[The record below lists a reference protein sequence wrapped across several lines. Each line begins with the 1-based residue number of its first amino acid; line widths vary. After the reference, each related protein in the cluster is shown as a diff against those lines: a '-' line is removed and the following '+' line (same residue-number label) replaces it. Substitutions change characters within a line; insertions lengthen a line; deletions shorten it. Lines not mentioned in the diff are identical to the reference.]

1 MAGTNLGDI
10 VAHLKLEMGEFT
22 NSLNVAK
29 NQIQETGSKFDGLT
43 AAGQSVTSVGKALTV
58 GVTAPVMALGASIVK
73 TQSQFQDSMA
83 KVQALSG
90 ATGEE
95 FEKLKQTAMEFGEST
110 VFSASECADALGYM
124 ALAGWDAEESTA
136 ALPGILNLAAASQ
149 MDLAQAS
156 DLCTDYMS
164 AFGMEAGDAAHFAD
178 VLAYAQANSNTTTE
192 MLGEAFKNCAV
203 NAKGFGL
210 DVEQTTALL
219 GKLADQGL
227 KGSEAGTA
235 LNAVF
240 RDMSS
245 KMEDGAI
252 KIGNMS
258 VKVTDAQGNF
268 RDMTDIIRDVN
279 AATNG
284 LSESEKMVA
293 LQSTFT
299 ADSIKAM
306 GILCNTGADDIDSM
320 TQALYGA
327 DGTAEEMSDTMNN
340 TLSGAIKE
348 LSSAWEGLQLK
359 LMDSTG
365 VLTKLIK
372 ALTSVVRWISNL
384 PDGVKQVI
392 IVFAGLLA
400 TIGPVLLIIGKLMT
414 SVQGLIKTFSMLKA
428 AITALKSFSLIGSL
442 VSGFNT
448 VITWLYVFIMDSL
461 IPAFGALWAFMLAN
475 PITFVIAAI
484 VALVAIFVVL
494 WKKCDWF
501 REFWI
506 DLWNKC
512 KEAVVGFYNRNK
524 EVFDAVVA
532 FFTRAWEAIKT
543 VFGGFITFLKGVFTG
558 DMDTAVAGLKQ
569 IWEGY
574 TAWWHN
580 IWDGLGNVVS
590 LAWEGIKTLF
600 SSFGEWLWNFF
611 TVTVPEAFSQF
622 ITWLAE
628 LPGKI
633 AYWLAYC
640 IMSVVKWKMD
650 MTQKAIEC
658 AKQFVS
664 NVIQWLK
671 ELPGKV
677 WTWLVNTYNKAVQWG
692 SNMKQ
697 KAQEAGTNFV
707 NGAVNFIKN
716 LPSRIWTFLS
726 NTISKASQFAS
737 NFAAKARQAGTQ
749 FFNNIVNT
757 VRQIPSQMLSIGSQI
772 CQGLANGIRNGISSV
787 VNAARNLV
795 SNAVQG
801 AKDALGIHSP
811 SRVFKNEVGKQIVQ
825 GIIVGIKADASEA
838 YSTIKD
844 LSQRLIESVNLPNL
858 TNSMNIV
865 TDSVSTNNIVDN
877 RNVDRQIQQ
886 LSNSMAEELKKVLS
900 IDYDKMANAFKSG
913 AEQVNNPIYMDH
925 TLVGKK
931 TASAVSKTNEVA
943 RRRLNRLEGVFDD
956 K

>member
-1 MAGTNLGDI
+1 MAGTSIGDI

-22 NSLNVAK
+22 NSLNKAK
-29 NQIQETGSKFDGLT
+29 EQIQNTGSKFEGLT
-43 AAGQSVTSVGKALTV
+43 KAGEGVTAVGKALSV

-83 KVQALSG
+83 NVQALSG

-95 FEKLKQTAMEFGEST
+95 LEKLKQTAMEFGETT

-124 ALAGWDAEESTA
+124 ALAGWDANESTA
-136 ALPGILNLAAASQ
+136 ALPGILNLAAASG
-149 MDLAQAS
+149 MELAQAS

-164 AFGMEAGDAAHFAD
+164 AFGLEASQAAHFAD

-192 MLGEAFKNCAV
+192 MLGDAFKNCAV
-203 NAKGFGL
+203 NANAFGL

-235 LNAVF
+235 LNAVI

-252 KIGNMS
+252 KIGNAS
-258 VKVTDAQGNF
+258 VAITDANGNF
-268 RDMTDIIRDVN
+268 RSMSDIVRDVN
-279 AATNG
+279 KATDG

-306 GILCNTGADDIDSM
+306 GILCNTGADDIDAM
-320 TQALYGA
+320 TEALYDA
-327 DGTAEEMSDTMNN
+327 DGTAEEMSETMNN

-348 LSSAWEGLQLK
+348 LSSAWEGLQLR

-372 ALTSVVRWISNL
+372 MLTGVVRWISNL

-392 IVFAGLLA
+392 VVFAALA
-400 TIGPVLLIIGKLMT
+400 AAVGPVLLVLGKLMT
-414 SVQGLIKTFSMLKA
+414 SAQKIYKAFMLVKG
-428 AITALKSFSLIGSL
+428 AIMALKSFSLVTTI

-461 IPAFGALWAFMLAN
+461 IPALGALWAFMLAN

-484 VALVAIFVVL
+484 VALIAIFVVL

-506 DLWNKC
+506 NLWNKC
-512 KEAVVGFYNRNK
+512 KEAIVGFYNRNK
-524 EVFDAVVA
+524 EVFDALIQ
-532 FFTRAWEAIKT
+532 FFVKGWEAIKT
-543 VFGGFITFLKGVFTG
+543 TFGGFITFLKGIFTG
-558 DMDTAVAGLKQ
+558 DMNMAVEGLKQ

-574 TAWWHN
+574 KMFWHN
-580 IWDGLGNVVS
+580 IWSGLGNVVS
-590 LAWEGIKTLF
+590 LAWEGIKNIM

-622 ITWLAE
+622 ISWLAE

-640 IMSVVKWKMD
+640 IVKVVKWKMD

-658 AKQFVS
+658 AKEFIT
-664 NVIQWLK
+664 NVINWLK
-671 ELPGKV
+671 QLPGKV
-677 WTWLVNTYNKAVQWG
+677 WTWLVNTYNKAVQWA

-697 KAQEAGTNFV
+697 KASEAGTNFV
-707 NGAVNFIKN
+707 NGVINFIKN

-726 NTISKASQFAS
+726 NTISKASQFAN

-757 VRQIPSQMLSIGSQI
+757 VKQIPSRMLSIGSQI

-825 GIIVGIKADASEA
+825 GLIVGIKADANQA
-838 YSTIKD
+838 YKTISD
-844 LSQRLIESVNLPNL
+844 LSQRLIETVNLGDL
-858 TNSMNIV
+858 GNSMNIV
-865 TDSVSTNNIVDN
+865 TDNISTSNIVDN
-877 RNVDRQIQQ
+877 RDITRQAQVMANALTES
-886 LSNSMAEELKKVLS
+886 LSGLG
-900 IDYDKMANAFKSG
+900 IDYNKMANAFKVG

-925 TLVGKK
+925 TLVGRK
-931 TASAVSKTNEVA
+931 TAPTVSKTNSTTKK
-943 RRRLNRLEGVFDD
+943 RLNRLEGKFDE
-956 K
+956 

>member
-1 MAGTNLGDI
+1 MAGTSIGDI

-22 NSLNVAK
+22 NSLNKAK
-29 NQIQETGSKFDGLT
+29 EQIQNTGSKFEGLT
-43 AAGQSVTSVGKALTV
+43 KAGEGVTAVGKALSV

-83 KVQALSG
+83 NVQALSG

-95 FEKLKQTAMEFGEST
+95 LEKLKQTAMEFGETT

-124 ALAGWDAEESTA
+124 ALAGWDANESTA
-136 ALPGILNLAAASQ
+136 ALPGILNLAAASG
-149 MDLAQAS
+149 MELAQAS

-164 AFGMEAGDAAHFAD
+164 AFGLEASQAAHFAD

-192 MLGEAFKNCAV
+192 MLGDAFKNCAV
-203 NAKGFGL
+203 NANAFGM

-235 LNAVF
+235 LNAVI

-252 KIGNMS
+252 KIGNAS
-258 VKVTDAQGNF
+258 VAITDANGNF
-268 RDMTDIIRDVN
+268 RSMSDIVRDVN
-279 AATNG
+279 KATDG

-306 GILCNTGADDIDSM
+306 GILCNTGADDIDAM
-320 TQALYGA
+320 TEALYGA
-327 DGTAEEMSDTMNN
+327 DGTAEEMSETMNN

-348 LSSAWEGLQLK
+348 LSSAWEGLQLR

-372 ALTSVVRWISNL
+372 ILTGVVRWISNL

-392 IVFAGLLA
+392 VVFAALA
-400 TIGPVLLIIGKLMT
+400 AAVGPVLLVLGKLMT
-414 SVQGLIKTFSMLKA
+414 SAQKIYKAFMLVKG
-428 AITALKSFSLIGSL
+428 AITALKSFSLVTTI

-461 IPAFGALWAFMLAN
+461 IPALGALWAFMLAN

-484 VALVAIFVVL
+484 VALIAIFVVL

-506 DLWNKC
+506 NLWNKC
-512 KEAVVGFYNRNK
+512 KEAIVGFYNRNK
-524 EVFDAVVA
+524 EVFDALIQ
-532 FFTRAWEAIKT
+532 FFVKGWEAIKT
-543 VFGGFITFLKGVFTG
+543 TFGGFITFLKGIFTG
-558 DMDTAVAGLKQ
+558 DMNMAVEGLKQ

-574 TAWWHN
+574 KMFWHN
-580 IWDGLGNVVS
+580 IWSGLGNVVS
-590 LAWEGIKTLF
+590 LAWEGIKSLM

-622 ITWLAE
+622 ISWLAE

-640 IMSVVKWKMD
+640 IVKVVKWKMD

-658 AKQFVS
+658 AKEFIT
-664 NVIQWLK
+664 NVINWLK
-671 ELPGKV
+671 QLPEKV
-677 WTWLVNTYNKAVQWG
+677 WTWLVNTYNKAVQWA

-697 KAQEAGTNFV
+697 KASEAGTNFV
-707 NGAVNFIKN
+707 NGVINFIKN
-716 LPSRIWTFLS
+716 LPSRVWTFLS

-757 VRQIPSQMLSIGSQI
+757 VRQIPSRMLSIGSQI

-825 GIIVGIKADASEA
+825 GLIVGIKADANQA
-838 YSTIKD
+838 YKTISD
-844 LSQRLIESVNLPNL
+844 LSQRLIETVNLGDL
-858 TNSMNIV
+858 GNSMNIV
-865 TDSVSTNNIVDN
+865 TDNISTSNIIDN
-877 RNVDRQIQQ
+877 RDITRQAQVMANALTES
-886 LSNSMAEELKKVLS
+886 LSGLG
-900 IDYDKMANAFKSG
+900 IDYNKMANAFKVG

-925 TLVGKK
+925 TLVGRK
-931 TASAVSKTNEVA
+931 TAPTVSKTNSTTKK
-943 RRRLNRLEGVFDD
+943 RLNRLEGKFDE
-956 K
+956 

>member
-1 MAGTNLGDI
+1 MAGTSIGDI

-22 NSLNVAK
+22 DSLNKAK
-29 NQIQETGSKFDGLT
+29 SQIQDTGSKFDGLT
-43 AAGQSVTSVGKALTV
+43 KAGQSVTSVGKALSV

-83 KVQALSG
+83 NVKALSG

-95 FEKLKQTAMEFGEST
+95 FEKLKQTAMEFGETT

-124 ALAGWDAEESTA
+124 ALAGWDANQSTE

-149 MDLAQAS
+149 MDLAEAS

-164 AFGMEAGDAAHFAD
+164 AFGMEASEAGHFAD
-178 VLAYAQANSNTTTE
+178 VLAYAQANSNTTTA
-192 MLGEAFKNCAV
+192 MLGDAFKNCAV
-203 NAKGFGL
+203 NAKAFGL

-279 AATNG
+279 NATDG

-306 GILCNTGADDIDSM
+306 GILCNTGADDIDAM
-320 TQALYGA
+320 TEALYGA

-372 ALTSVVRWISNL
+372 MLTGVVRWISNL

-392 IVFAGLLA
+392 VVLTALA
-400 TIGPVLLIIGKLMT
+400 AAVGPVLLVLGKLMT
-414 SVQGLIKTFSMLKA
+414 SAQKIYKAFMLVKG
-428 AITALKSFSLIGSL
+428 AITALKSFSLITTI

-461 IPAFGALWAFMLAN
+461 IPALGALWAFMLAN

-484 VALVAIFVVL
+484 VALIAIFVVL

-506 DLWNKC
+506 NLWNKC
-512 KEAVVGFYNRNK
+512 KEAVVDFYNRNK
-524 EVFDAVVA
+524 EVFDGVVQ
-532 FFTRAWEAIKT
+532 FFTKAWEAIKT
-543 VFGGFITFLKGVFTG
+543 VFGGFITFLKGIFTG
-558 DMDTAVAGLKQ
+558 DMNMAVQGLKQ

-574 TAWWHN
+574 KAWWHN
-580 IWDGLGNVVS
+580 IWSGLGNVVS
-590 LAWEGIKTLF
+590 LAWEGIKNIM

-611 TVTVPEAFSQF
+611 TVTVPEAFTQF
-622 ITWLAE
+622 ITWLGQ

-640 IMSVVKWKMD
+640 IVKVVKWKMD

-658 AKQFVS
+658 AKEFVS
-664 NVIQWLK
+664 FVINWLK
-671 ELPGKV
+671 QLPGKV
-677 WTWLVNTYNKAVQWG
+677 WTWLVNTYNKAVQWA

-697 KAQEAGTNFV
+697 KAHEAGTNFV
-707 NGAVNFIKN
+707 NGVVNFIKN
-716 LPSRIWTFLS
+716 LPSRVWTFLS
-726 NTISKASQFAS
+726 NTISKAAQFAS
-737 NFAAKARQAGTQ
+737 NFASKARQAGTQ

-757 VRQIPSQMLSIGSQI
+757 VKQIPSRMLSIGSQI

-825 GIIVGIKADASEA
+825 GLIVGIKADASEA
-838 YSTIKD
+838 YKTISD

-858 TNSMNIV
+858 ANSMNIV

-877 RNVDRQIQQ
+877 RNVTRQAQQ
-886 LSNSMAEELKKVLS
+886 FASEVANGLKDVLG
-900 IDYDKMANAFKSG
+900 IDYNKMANAFKTG

-931 TASAVSKTNEVA
+931 TASTVSKTNTAVKK
-943 RRRLNRLEGVFDD
+943 RLNRLEGKFDE
-956 K
+956 